1 MRVQNQACTAITMTD
16 CQTLPTNLYPDSEDV
31 HVWWA
36 SLSPSRQDITSWV
49 AHLSADERDRADRYR
64 FARDRTRFV
73 VGRGLLRILISRYL
87 DLAPRQVQFAYGPY
101 GKPSLAGA
109 EDDLTFSLAHSDDL
123 AVYAFSR
130 KRDIGV
136 DLEYVRPLED
146 MGDIAARFFSPDEAA
161 ALAALPQPQQL
172 DVFYHIWTC
181 KEAYLKALGAG
192 LSLPLDAFDVA
203 VNPQEPAKLLR
214 VGLDRSDEPGRW
226 TLLRLVSPD
235 HYAAALS
242 VNGPVARIV
251 CRASDVTRSLAD
263 VTFGG

>member
-1 MRVQNQACTAITMTD
+1 MRAQNQASTAITMTD
-16 CQTLPTNLYPDSEDV
+16 CQTLPADRCLAFEDV

-36 SLSPSRQDITSWV
+36 SLCPSPRDTAFWMTY
-49 AHLSADERDRADRYR
+49 LSADERDRADRYR
-64 FARDRTRFV
+64 FARDRIRFI
-73 VGRGLLRILISRYL
+73 VGRGLLRMLISRYL
-87 DLAPRQVQFAYGPY
+87 DLAPRQAQFAYGPY

-109 EDDLTFSLAHSDDL
+109 GDDLTFSLAHSDDL

-146 MGDIAARFFSPDEAA
+146 MRDIAARFFSPDEAA

-172 DVFYHIWTC
+172 DAFYHIWTC

-203 VNPQEPAKLLR
+203 VNPQNPARLLR

-226 TLLRLVSPD
+226 TLLRLASPD

-242 VNGPVARIV
+242 VNGPVARVV
-251 CRASDVTRSLAD
+251 CRASDVTHRLTD
-263 VTFGG
+263 LVRD